1 MIDRGNNE
9 KIAYC
14 CDYKASCAGPG
25 CRCNGGECSHTFDEE
40 HARYG
45 LWEEPGDELRFY
57 RVAAPDLPV
66 TWWEI
71 DSPQELDECFDLD
84 AAMMEET

>member
-1 MIDRGNNE
+1 MSDEKE

-25 CRCNGGECSHTFDEE
+25 CLCNGGECSHTFDPE
-40 HARYG
+40 HARFG
-45 LWEEPGDELRFY
+45 PTDDPAADARFY
-57 RVAAPDLPV
+57 QVKAPDLPA

-71 DSPQELDECFDLD
+71 VSLAELREWYWLEK
-84 AAMMEET
+84 AKEEAT

>member
-1 MIDRGNNE
+1 MSDEKE

-25 CRCNGGECSHTFDEE
+25 CLCNGGECSHTFDPE
-40 HARYG
+40 HARFGSTDYP
-45 LWEEPGDELRFY
+45 EVNARFY
-57 RVAAPDLPV
+57 RIKAPDLPV

-71 DSPQELDECFDLD
+71 GNADELRECVDLD